1 MLSRAMHIG
10 LLKTATEQKT
20 EFDLIV
26 IGGGA
31 TGLGTA
37 LDAATRGLKV
47 LLLEGHDFAKG
58 TSSRATKLA
67 HGGVRYLA
75 QGNISLVREALH
87 ERGRMLANAPSL
99 VKPLAFVIPAQNWF
113 GKLFYWL
120 GLKIYDLLA
129 GRLGV
134 GPTTLMSRKAVLNAI
149 PTLKTEGLAGGVRY
163 FDAQFDDARLA
174 IALMKTIHRQGG
186 LAVNYVQVTGFE
198 KKDGRICGVTAQN
211 ALGTEVF
218 HLKAKAVVNATG
230 VWVDEVRSMDNPA
243 HGKIL
248 SPSQGVHVVVD
259 SHFYPSKDAL
269 LVPKTAD
276 GRVLFV
282 VPWLGKTLIGTT
294 DTARED
300 APLEPRPLDGEI
312 DFILNTAGQYL
323 KQAPTRADVRSV
335 FVGLRPLVKQADAKN
350 TKSISREHTILTDDS
365 GLVTITG
372 GKWTTYRSMAEEV
385 VDVVVKQHGLKAGPS
400 KTANLKLDESN
411 GPSGAGKLDPRIHLS
426 RSDMEFA
433 VSDEMAMTI
442 EDILARRSRALFLDR
457 DAALACL
464 DEAAEVLKLLLG
476 LDDAE
481 LLRQKEEFGLLAA
494 QYGL

>member
-1 MLSRAMHIG
+1 MLSRAMHLG
-10 LLKTATEQKT
+10 LLKKATEQNT
-20 EFDLIV
+20 EFDVIV

-47 LLLEGHDFAKG
+47 LLLEANDFAKG

-87 ERGRMLANAPSL
+87 ERGRMLANAPGL
-99 VKPLAFVIPAQNWF
+99 VKPLAFVIPARNWF

-120 GLKIYDLLA
+120 GLKVYDLLA

-134 GPTTLMSRKAVLNAI
+134 GPTTLMSRNAVLNAI
-149 PTLKTEGLAGGVRY
+149 PTLKADGLAGGVRY

-186 LAVNYVQVTGFE
+186 LAVNYVRVTGFE
-198 KKDGRICGVTAQN
+198 KKEGRICGVSAQDT
-211 ALGTEVF
+211 LGGDTY

-230 VWVDEVRSMDNPA
+230 VWVDEVRNMDDPSHA
-243 HGKIL
+243 KIL
-248 SPSQGVHVVVD
+248 SPSQGVHVVID

-294 DTARED
+294 DTARQD
-300 APLEPRPLDGEI
+300 SPLEPKPLDGEI
-312 DFILNTAGQYL
+312 DFVLNTAGQYL
-323 KQAPTRADVRSV
+323 KKAPTRADVRSV
-335 FVGLRPLVKQADAKN
+335 FVGLRPLVKQGHASS
-350 TKSISREHTILTDDS
+350 TKSISREHTILTDPS

-385 VDVVVKQHGLKAGPS
+385 MDVVVKQHSLRAGPS
-400 KTANLKLDESN
+400 KTVDLKLDESSA
-411 GPSGAGKLDPRIHLS
+411 PAVARLLDPRLDFS

-433 VSDEMAMTI
+433 VSDEMAVTI
-442 EDILARRSRALFLDR
+442 EDILARRSRALFLDAE
-457 DAALACL
+457 AALTCM
-464 DEAAEVLKLLLG
+464 DEAADVLRMMHG
-476 LDDAE
+476 VSDVE
-481 LLRQKEEFGLLAA
+481 LQRQRDSFKDLVK
-494 QYGL
+494 QYRV